1 MTPAQLDAIKSIVDL
16 FDTAE
21 NKVKEVEQFAQE
33 LSIPSIN
40 ELRYVGYHLARAL
53 CEENEQELN
62 CQIEKAKGHCKR
74 SIYDAHE
81 IGIMFMLESVID
93 FKKNYTVHSS
103 TVLEVIPTYT
113 DELSRSNKASR
124 FIAEIKESH
133 HDNRDDYYEDCVP
146 HYDSLRDIVDKLT
159 VAEPLI
165 NKKII
170 EKIESDRKGTRRF
183 IITVLLGLL
192 GLSITG
198 TLLYLKLNGVP

>member
-1 MTPAQLDAIKSIVDL
+1 MTPAQLDAIKSIIDL

-53 CEENEQELN
+53 CEESEQELN
-62 CQIEKAKGHCKR
+62 CQIEKAKAHCKR
-74 SIYDAHE
+74 AIYDAHE
-81 IGIMFMLESVID
+81 IGIIYMLERVKL
-93 FKKNYTVHSS
+93 FKEGYMSHSS
-103 TVLEVIPTYT
+103 AVLEVVPTYT
-113 DELSRSNKASR
+113 DELSKSNKASR

-133 HDNRDDYYEDCVP
+133 RDDRDEYYEDCVP

-165 NKKII
+165 NIKII
-170 EKIESDRKGTRRF
+170 EKAESDRKGTRRF
-183 IITVLLGLL
+183 IATVLLSLL
-192 GLSITG
+192 GLSVTG
-198 TLLYLKLNGVP
+198 ILLYLKLNGAP